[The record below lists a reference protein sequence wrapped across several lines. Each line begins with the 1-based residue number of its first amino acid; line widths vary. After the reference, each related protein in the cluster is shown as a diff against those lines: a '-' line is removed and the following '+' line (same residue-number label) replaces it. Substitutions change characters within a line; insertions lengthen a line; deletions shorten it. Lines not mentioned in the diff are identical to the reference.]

1 MPRNLRPIE
10 AFPITTRF
18 LEVIRSVDVTPGMRR
33 VTLGGAELAAHTAV
47 NGYPV
52 GAFRSEGFDDEF
64 KILLKHPDAAE
75 AVGPAQADGVLDWP
89 REDPHMVLRTYTVRR
104 WDPVRGEIDVDF
116 VRHGVG
122 PATSWA
128 YRVQPG
134 ERVQVA
140 GPKMSMGHPDGAD
153 WTLIAGDETALPAI
167 GRWLEQWPKGARAQV
182 FIEVAESAHRQ
193 ELAVPPGVDIT
204 WLSRDGAEP
213 GTTTLLFDAI
223 RDAAWPEGRVFA
235 WVAGEALT
243 LVPIRRWLRQEKG
256 LDKEQVEVTGYWRR
270 QAVVVSAED
279 ASMPDFDATGN
290 DAQRLH
296 ELSEIAPGFAL
307 RVAAT
312 IGLALAFDRRDRTVA
327 ELADATGA
335 DPEALGKL
343 LRYLEAIGVTERLAD
358 GRYRL
363 TDLGRQLEDDRVSE
377 ALDAEG
383 PVAHRELGGLLSLLS
398 AVRTG
403 VGDYPRW
410 FGEAFARREE
420 AEPARLAGRLEQ
432 ETERAVYMAGA
443 VASALTLPAGASV
456 TVTGRGP
463 GSFAEAIVQ
472 RHPGTRVELLG
483 SASELRVLQGLHSDR
498 VGYAPGSIRE
508 PLAGRAHAV
517 LLADALRSLPD
528 ADAVDALR
536 GAAASIG
543 EGGQVLLFTQPLN
556 PELADDH
563 AYEDDLIEFALHGG
577 GLRTHEE
584 HLALFAAAGLAE
596 PARTTV
602 GWGYTLYTSVRG

>member
-1 MPRNLRPIE
+1 M
-10 AFPITTRF
+10 
-18 LEVIRSVDVTPGMRR
+18 
-33 VTLGGAELAAHTAV
+33 
-47 NGYPV
+47 
-52 GAFRSEGFDDEF
+52 
-64 KILLKHPDAAE
+64 
-75 AVGPAQADGVLDWP
+75 
-89 REDPHMVLRTYTVRR
+89 
-104 WDPVRGEIDVDF
+104 
-116 VRHGVG
+116 
-122 PATSWA
+122 
-128 YRVQPG
+128 
-134 ERVQVA
+134 
-140 GPKMSMGHPDGAD
+140 
-153 WTLIAGDETALPAI
+153 
-167 GRWLEQWPKGARAQV
+167 
-182 FIEVAESAHRQ
+182 
-193 ELAVPPGVDIT
+193 
-204 WLSRDGAEP
+204 
-213 GTTTLLFDAI
+213 
-223 RDAAWPEGRVFA
+223 WPEGRVFA

-410 FGEAFARREE
+410 FGEAFPRREE

-508 PLAGRAHAV
+508 SLAGRADAV

-528 ADAVDALR
+528 AEAVDALR